1 MIRSSAPW
9 TPSSLTAEWP
19 ASGAAD
25 AVDRGAL
32 PRLTEFE
39 ASMYARQ
46 ISLPGLGEV
55 GQRRLKGASVLVS
68 RAGGLGGTVALQL
81 AKAGIGRLILAHDG
95 IVEAENLNRMLL
107 AMRADL
113 GRTRVEAFKET
124 LAMVNPSVEVIIE
137 ADNANR
143 SNASELAAG
152 ADVIVDAAPL
162 FEERYALNE
171 AAVTLR
177 TPLVTAA
184 MFGLE
189 GYVTTIDVPAT
200 PCLACIYP
208 AAPPEWDLR
217 CFPVVLPS
225 SALLGT
231 VAAMEVIKVLTGC
244 GTPLHNT
251 LLYCDLMECSFRRLS
266 IAPRADCEVCGR
278 NG

>member
-1 MIRSSAPW
+1 MNTAKLAPD
-9 TPSSLTAEWP
+9 
-19 ASGAAD
+19 AAD
-25 AVDRGAL
+25 CGAL
-32 PRLTEFE
+32 PGLTSLEV
-39 ASMYARQ
+39 SMYARQ

-55 GQRRLKGASVLVS
+55 GQRRLKGATVLVS

-81 AKAGIGRLILAHDG
+81 AKAGIGRLIIAHDG
-95 IVEAENLNRMLL
+95 VVEAENLNRMLL
-107 AMRADL
+107 AMHTDL
-113 GRTRVEAFKET
+113 GRTRVEAFKAT
-124 LAMVNPSVEVIIE
+124 LAMVNPNVDVVIE
-137 ADNANR
+137 PNNAN
-143 SNASELAAG
+143 SANAPELAAD
-152 ADVIVDAAPL
+152 ADIIVDAAPL
-162 FEERYALNE
+162 FDERYALNE
-171 AAVTLR
+171 AAVNLR
-177 TPLVTAA
+177 RPLVTAA

-244 GTPLHNT
+244 GTPLYNT

-266 IAPRADCEVCGR
+266 VARCANCSVCGR
-278 NG
+278 DA

>member
-1 MIRSSAPW
+1 MKAQLRPD
-9 TPSSLTAEWP
+9 
-19 ASGAAD
+19 AAD
-25 AVDRGAL
+25 IADHGGL
-32 PRLTEFE
+32 PGLTPFE
-39 ASMYARQ
+39 MSMYARQ

-81 AKAGIGRLILAHDG
+81 AKAGIGRLVLAHDG
-95 IVEAENLNRMLL
+95 VVEAENLNRMLL

-113 GRTRVEAFKET
+113 GRVRVEAFQET
-124 LAMVNPSVEVIIE
+124 LAMVNPSVEVVIE
-137 ADNANR
+137 ANNADSANVLG
-143 SNASELAAG
+143 LAAG

-162 FEERYALNE
+162 FAERYALNE
-171 AAVTLR
+171 AAVALR
-177 TPLVTAA
+177 RPLVTAA

-189 GYVTTIDVPAT
+189 GYVTTVDVPGT

-208 AAPPEWDLR
+208 TAPPDWDLR

-251 LLYCDLMECSFRRLS
+251 LLYCDLTECSFRRLS
-266 IAPRADCEVCGR
+266 VARRADCRVCGR
-278 NG
+278 NV

>member
-1 MIRSSAPW
+1 M
-9 TPSSLTAEWP
+9 SLTQSSVLNTAQP
-19 ASGAAD
+19 ALGAAD
-25 AVDRGAL
+25 GVDCGAL
-32 PRLTEFE
+32 PALTSFE
-39 ASMYARQ
+39 VSMYARQ

-81 AKAGIGRLILAHDG
+81 AKAGIGRLIIAHDG
-95 IVEAENLNRMLL
+95 VVEAENLNRMLL

-124 LAMVNPSVEVIIE
+124 LAMVNPSVEVVTD
-137 ADNANR
+137 ANNANS
-143 SNASELAAG
+143 SNASGLAAD

-162 FEERYALNE
+162 FDERYALNE
-171 AAVTLR
+171 AAVTLGR
-177 TPLVTAA
+177 PLVTAA

-208 AAPPEWDLR
+208 TAPPEWDLR

-225 SALLGT
+225 SALLGA

-251 LLYCDLMECSFRRLS
+251 LLYCDLMECSFERLS
-266 IAPRADCEVCGR
+266 VARCADCRVCGR
-278 NG
+278 DV